1 MRLRGLA
8 VLALI
13 ALSAPA
19 LALDLN
25 SFRRAHGLKPLTPS
39 AALAAKARAHSADMA
54 RRHSMDHDGFT
65 ARMRG
70 VGAFAAENVA
80 AGCPT
85 ADCAF
90 KMWAESSGHRANMLH
105 ASLTHYGL
113 GSAAGAGGL
122 RYWTLELADQSAPPV
137 RRHGRR
143 GDTSVHL
150 WINGLPVR

>member
-1 MRLRGLA
+1 MRVRSLA
-8 VLALI
+8 VLALV
-13 ALSAPA
+13 ALATPA

-54 RRHSMDHDGFT
+54 RRRSMDHDGFM

-90 KMWAESSGHRANMLH
+90 KMWAESSGHRANMLNG
-105 ASLTHYGL
+105 SLTHYGL
-113 GSAAGAGGL
+113 ASAKGADGQ
-122 RYWTLELADQSAPPV
+122 RYWTLELANQSPPA
-137 RRHGRR
+137 RRHGRG
-143 GDTSVHL
+143 GDTAVHL
-150 WINGLPVR
+150 WLNGLPVR